1 VLIGDVNFPVRD
13 EDRSIVADGS
23 IAPGEMLFPNS
34 SNDAEKNAPL
44 EVVALEGF
52 CKIMRTELLVHQL
65 IPSPAMREALRPAR
79 ADRRAVTLRV
89 SCTQRS
95 GCITA
100 ADSEPSDSES
110 VARGSCFRVKFTKP
124 VSVLAAGHRDPSLP
138 GQVTVQRKDT
148 AGSRCQRNCD
158 IRVRHFDMSP
168 SQAARRS
175 HGHWTGR
182 NRPGHWHPST
192 TRR

>member
-79 ADRRAVTLRV
+79 ADRRPL
-89 SCTQRS
+89 C
-95 GCITA
+95 
-100 ADSEPSDSES
+100 
-110 VARGSCFRVKFTKP
+110 GS
-124 VSVLAAGHRDPSLP
+124 H
-138 GQVTVQRKDT
+138 
-148 AGSRCQRNCD
+148 
-158 IRVRHFDMSP
+158 SP
-168 SQAARRS
+168 SQLYSAVWLY
-175 HGHWTGR
+175 HGGR
-182 NRPGHWHPST
+182 LGTLGLGVSGTRILLPSQVHQACVDGQCSRPGT
-192 TRR
+192 VTRHCQDKLLFNVKIPPAVDASETLISESGTSI